1 VDAEGPKAVFDEI
14 DVGGLGDEPQQR
26 HGFGLLAK
34 TRRTYRL
41 DRPQTSS
48 LWLAERPVSAGVGL
62 LPDQIQWK
70 IKGVSV
76 TPAKK

>member
-1 VDAEGPKAVFDEI
+1 M
-14 DVGGLGDEPQQR
+14 GLDFSQKRG
-26 HGFGLLAK
+26 
-34 TRRTYRL
+34 RTYRL

-48 LWLAERPVSAGVGL
+48 LWLAEMPVSAGVGL

-76 TPAKK
+76 NPAKK